1 MSRYTSKK
9 QGSHKCLTKIKDFNS
24 YKFQVT
30 ITVSSYNSLN
40 DFGMSSRG
48 YVIWIIS
55 LLLDNGQLLEYNF
68 PVFLKISFLDVL

>member
-9 QGSHKCLTKIKDFNS
+9 QVVTNVWPKLKIS
-24 YKFQVT
+24 TEVT
-30 ITVSSYNSLN
+30 ISLN

-55 LLLDNGQLLEYNF
+55 LLLDNGKLLEYNF
-68 PVFLKISFLDVL
+68 PVSLSFWK

>member
-30 ITVSSYNSLN
+30 ISLN

-48 YVIWIIS
+48 YAIWIIS
-55 LLLDNGQLLEYNF
+55 LLLDNGKLLEYNF
-68 PVFLKISFLDVL
+68 HVSLSF

>member
-9 QGSHKCLTKIKDFNS
+9 QVVTNVWPKLKIS
-24 YKFQVT
+24 TEVT
-30 ITVSSYNSLN
+30 ISLN

-55 LLLDNGQLLEYNF
+55 LLLDNGKLLEYNF
-68 PVFLKISFLDVL
+68 PLS

>member
-9 QGSHKCLTKIKDFNS
+9 QVVTNVWPKLKVSTE
-24 YKFQVT
+24 VT
-30 ITVSSYNSLN
+30 ISLN

-55 LLLDNGQLLEYNF
+55 LLLDNGKLLEYNF
-68 PVFLKISFLDVL
+68 PLS